1 MTSVKITGGPPPV
14 DRTQTDPKTDR
25 LEKGRSDASGEAV
38 QFNRDE
44 TFIHQMYEAAK
55 SEVEEASADRVKE
68 LRKKI
73 ANGEYAPDLQIVAER
88 LLEQL
93 EGSE

>member
-14 DRTQTDPKTDR
+14 DRTQADPKTDR
-25 LEKGRSDASGEAV
+25 LGKGQSNASGEAV

-55 SEVEEASADRVKE
+55 SDVEEAAADRVKE

-73 ANGEYAPDLQIVAER
+73 ADGEYAPDLQVVAER
-88 LLEQL
+88 LLAQL